1 VAGDTD
7 EWIDVEP
14 PQAADGEAAPDDD
27 ITTGSVANG
36 SDDEWEDVASPEPTA
51 QAAASGGDDEW
62 EDVPAPGG
70 EWSQSG
76 AAAAHVAKGA
86 APGVGGM
93 AAGLYAGAATTAATA
108 PVLGPA
114 APVAGV
120 VAGLGVGLGAGAL
133 INVAQDK
140 FLALMGWDKPLEEA
154 KKQWPRTTDLAE
166 TIPSVALLKP
176 SGALIE
182 RGVGAAIGA
191 GAEGAMQLAHGEFD
205 PVKIGMAAGVGAAF
219 PTANTAGSKV
229 LAAGDQ
235 LGTRL
240 SDKLYRGE
248 GGRYR
253 GGNKNPDLKEIP
265 AEDPAVAKAT
275 EAPQEDEITV
285 ANDEPNVAAGVAVEQ
300 QAAPVIE
307 GAGNPEGAPMAARV
321 AARPNEPA
329 RNYSKTE
336 IEINGV
342 RNPELERATD
352 SKVIDTEPLKGD
364 IKAALSQEG
373 EQVPHTDGTDVLP
386 EGAAPTNP
394 RFRPLADEHADD
406 VMRAESEGI
415 RRAEENGRQGQEGEA
430 FRDLPQ
436 KEAPD
441 VVPADQ
447 PVPQAKEVPEALSPE
462 DAKRLAEDRKIMAQ
476 AGWERALQAL
486 DRVTPREQ
494 LDAARKGANMIR
506 QAGTAEGGKKASE
519 AEVRRPDGELRK
531 ESRAKVSTGVLAAS
545 KKDAA
550 RKEAAIK
557 FATDTY
563 SEFRA
568 KLKDKHVD
576 PTAPN
581 AKENRA
587 ALKDAWDEIVK
598 RNNGIDPTVRSK
610 SQYVPLQQGEAHAD
624 AYQWLKALKA
634 SAKGQNHRNFAT
646 LNSVEGMGKESRA
659 TGLVEGDIAHRPQI
673 SEAGAEAETATG
685 AMERSRTTFEH
696 LDPDP
701 RPNADNSYVEDHNK
715 LADWINDRSP
725 TEYQK
730 LAEHYDLTTEMNE
743 PADPA
748 ELMRD
753 MKQTLA
759 DTGKRPKGELTT
771 EVELPPKRV
780 KAPTLPQK
788 EETAAPGKVLDKN
801 SDEFKKLAA
810 LYNEQAPK
818 GPAKTKGEQLAD
830 LQAKREA
837 ATKAGHTIDTEAVDG
852 TSEKAVRDQL
862 MSFYKDESGAG
873 FIHNLF
879 SNTNPTSPAAAPA
892 VTQYAETI
900 LPERLRT
907 RMAEE
912 KNLNVEIAAN
922 MAAAT
927 KKNSGVSDRDQRKIA
942 LAEQDNRINAL
953 PQELQDHYRKYTLPV
968 AERAKQ
974 VLRDFKDLN
983 DSEKLGHDIPNLN
996 AVTTK
1001 AYQPRYQVDKQHFNR
1016 ADTDAFDPFTGKGVG
1031 DWAPNLEDRKF
1042 FALENGPQRM
1052 VVEVTG
1058 DKDTGFGLNI
1068 HRAQGNVQVLKN
1080 IPAGFSGK
1088 LGEVLN
1094 LNVKGTKAKW
1104 TMDQAT
1110 TKEIEGAT
1118 GTKYYENATWAWSK
1132 MLHDITKAYENAK
1145 MEVEIKNDPRF
1156 AKLTTTDKEV
1166 AEKNGWSTK
1175 VSTHLPQF
1183 AEQNGKTLYMA
1194 DPVRW
1199 VFDDYHKPGFGGNT
1213 SEAMEWARRM
1223 NTALFK
1229 VFNTNAPLV
1238 HVLNELDLFVVGRG
1252 LKWLSPTGY
1261 YNLAVA
1267 MPKAVKSVNRQD
1279 TLQAEMRNAGV
1290 NPMLASVG
1298 MRTMWETSAKNF
1310 GMEIIKHHSQ
1320 WDPFAK
1326 AFGVSTKEIGQ
1337 KLYDASSDVTWR
1349 LSDYLTTIRYLEEK
1363 AGGDF
1368 GAKPKTPTEAAKAVN
1383 KFMSDYHIG
1392 TTVMGSR
1399 VIQQL
1404 VTEQA
1409 VTGFGRYK
1417 AGVFRAFH
1425 HIGRDLLSKNAT
1437 HRERLDAAAQLAII
1451 GALGYVV
1458 YPAADALV
1466 RKVTGNEGG
1475 ELRRRGVSSVVDA
1488 VTDIKTGAKDPAAFM
1503 QRAWTPA
1510 PLSNAALDIVKN
1522 RDFAGKQIMPQGE
1535 WPGVIPDVGAGLA
1548 EYAAKTIVPPYGT
1561 LSQHYARPEGTPG
1574 GALGAFAA
1582 DQIGVAL
1589 PSDAGNARKGRIEK
1603 INAQAEKARH
1613 KRPGGIIPDLM
1624 NRVTD

>member
-1 VAGDTD
+1 MAGDTD

-27 ITTGSVANG
+27 ITGSVAHG

-70 EWSQSG
+70 EWSKAGSFAAG
-76 AAAAHVAKGA
+76 AAKGA
-86 APGVGGM
+86 APAIGGL
-93 AAGLYAGAATTAATA
+93 AAGLYAGAATTAAAA
-108 PVLGPA
+108 PLMGPA
-114 APVAGV
+114 APVAGI
-120 VAGLGVGLGAGAL
+120 VAGLGVGMGAGAL
-133 INVAQDK
+133 VDVAQDK

-154 KKQWPRTTDLAE
+154 HKANPRTFDLGTMA
-166 TIPSVALLKP
+166 PAAALLRP
-176 SGALIE
+176 NGTMIE

-191 GAEGAMQLAHGEFD
+191 GAEGGMQLAHGEFD
-205 PVKIGMAAGVGAAF
+205 PVKIGMAAGMGAAL
-219 PTANTAGSKV
+219 PTTNKAGSKV

-364 IKAALSQEG
+364 IKAALTEEAHTQSEG

-447 PVPQAKEVPEALSPE
+447 PVPQAKEAPEALSPE

-587 ALKDAWDEIVK
+587 ALKDAWDEIIK
-598 RNNGIDPTVRSK
+598 RNNGVDPTVRSK

-696 LDPDP
+696 LEPDP

-730 LAEHYDLTTEMNE
+730 LAENYDLTTEMNE

-818 GPAKTKGEQLAD
+818 GPAKPKAEQLQD
-830 LQAKREA
+830 LSAKERSAAEA
-837 ATKAGHTIDTEAVDG
+837 INGASHEAVID
-852 TSEKAVRDQL
+852 KVK
-862 MSFYKDESGAG
+862 SFVGDESGAG
-873 FIHNLF
+873 FLHRMF
-879 SNTNPTSPAAAPA
+879 SQPANPSSPAAAPGVVDYA
-892 VTQYAETI
+892 DTLSTKFRDRTAET
-900 LPERLRT
+900 
-907 RMAEE
+907 
-912 KNLNVEIAAN
+912 KNLKVEIMANLAKAAD
-922 MAAAT
+922 AGIT
-927 KKNSGVSDRDQRKIA
+927 PREHRQIA
-942 LAEQDNRINAL
+942 LAEQDNRIGAL
-953 PQELQDHYRKYTLPV
+953 PQKLQDFYRDHVSPV
-968 AERAKQ
+968 RNRAMQ
-974 VLRDFKDLN
+974 VMRDFKDLN
-983 DSEKLGHDIPNLN
+983 DAEKLGYDLPNLN

-1001 AYQPRYQVDKQHFNR
+1001 AYQPRYQVDKQAFNR
-1016 ADTDAFDPFTGKGVG
+1016 KESDAFDPFTGQGMG
-1031 DWAPNLEDRKF
+1031 DYSPNLEDRKF
-1042 FALENGPQRM
+1042 FSLENGQQRM
-1052 VVEVTG
+1052 VVEI
-1058 DKDTGFGLNI
+1058 KDDPAGKQVVI
-1068 HRAQGNVQVLKN
+1068 HRAQGHAQTLRN
-1080 IPAGFSGK
+1080 IPASFDGA
-1088 LGEVLN
+1088 LGDVLT
-1094 LNVKGTKAKW
+1094 LNIKGTKAKW
-1104 TMDQAT
+1104 TVDQAT
-1110 TKEIEGAT
+1110 TKEIESAT
-1118 GTKYYENATWAWSK
+1118 GVKYYENAAWAWSR
-1132 MLHDITKAYENAK
+1132 MLDDMSRAYENAK
-1145 MEVEIKNDPRF
+1145 LTAEIKNDPEF
-1156 AKLTTTDKEV
+1156 QKLTTTDKAV
-1166 AEKNGWSTK
+1166 AEKNGWSKT
-1175 VSTHLPQF
+1175 VGTHLPDF
-1183 AEQNGKTLYMA
+1183 ATKNGKTLYMP
-1194 DPVRW
+1194 DNMRW
-1199 VFDDYHKPGFGGNT
+1199 VFDDYHKPGFGGLTTEGIEKLRNF
-1213 SEAMEWARRM
+1213 
-1223 NTALFK
+1223 NIALLK

-1238 HVLNELDLFVVGRG
+1238 HVLNELDLFTVGRG
-1252 LKWLSPTGY
+1252 FKWLNPKAY
-1261 YNLAVA
+1261 YDLAVA
-1267 MPKAVKSVNRQD
+1267 APTAFKSVNSQD
-1279 TLQAEMRNAGV
+1279 HIQAEMRKAGV

-1298 MRTMWETSAKNF
+1298 MRSMYEQAAKNF
-1310 GMEIIKHHSQ
+1310 GMEVIKNHSQ
-1320 WDPFAK
+1320 WDPIAK
-1326 AFGVSTKEIGQ
+1326 VWGVSTKEIGQ
-1337 KLYDASSDVTWR
+1337 KLYDVSSDVTWR
-1349 LSDYLTTIRYLEEK
+1349 LSDYLTTMRYLEEK
-1363 AGGDF
+1363 ANGLS
-1368 GAKPKTPTEAAKAVN
+1368 PEAAAKKVN
-1383 KFMSDYHIG
+1383 KFMSDYHLG

-1399 VIQQL
+1399 ALQQL
-1404 VTEQA
+1404 IAEPA
-1409 VTGFGRYK
+1409 VTAFGRYK
-1417 AGVFRAFH
+1417 AGIFRSLSH
-1425 HIGRDLLSKNAT
+1425 MTRDLLAPSAT
-1437 HRERLDAAAQLAII
+1437 KQERLDALGQWMVM
-1451 GALGYVV
+1451 GTLGYVV
-1458 YPAADALV
+1458 YPWADALV

-1475 ELRRRGVSSVVDA
+1475 ELRRRGVTSVA
-1488 VTDIKTGAKDPAAFM
+1488 EAGKNIVTGEKDPAATFT
-1503 QRAWTPA
+1503 RAWTPA
-1510 PLSNAALDIVKN
+1510 PLTNAAMEIAKN
-1522 RDFAGKQIMPQGE
+1522 KDFAGKPIMPQGE
-1535 WPGVIPDVGAGLA
+1535 WPGVLPDTAASLA
-1548 EYAAKTIVPPYGT
+1548 EYGARTAVPPYGT
-1561 LSQHYARPEGTPG
+1561 ISQHYARPEGTPG
-1574 GALGAFAA
+1574 GAIGAFAA
-1582 DQIGVAL
+1582 DQLGVGL
-1589 PSDAGNARKGRIEK
+1589 PSDASQKRQGRIEK
-1603 INAQAEKARH
+1603 VNAMAEKARH
-1613 KRPGGIIPDLM
+1613 KRPGGMIPDLM